1 MDLLQIYRNS
11 DILDWVIEMD
21 SQSKTITLRRR
32 GTLTLPADLR
42 KKYRLEE
49 GEPLTLLDLG
59 GVFVIAPKVSMVSKL
74 VDELERLREEADI
87 RVEDLLEGLDEKR
100 SELYKEHYGY

>member
-1 MDLLQIYRNS
+1 
-11 DILDWVIEMD
+11 MD

-59 GVFVIAPKVSMVSKL
+59 GVFVIAPKVSMIPKL
-74 VDELERLREEADI
+74 VGELERLREEAGLQVD
-87 RVEDLLEGLDEKR
+87 DLLEGLDGKR
-100 SELYKEHYGY
+100 SELHKERYGW

>member
-1 MDLLQIYRNS
+1 
-11 DILDWVIEMD
+11 VIEMN
-21 SQSKTITLRRR
+21 SKSKTITLRRR

-59 GVFVIAPKVSMVSKL
+59 GIFVIAPKVSMVPKL
-74 VDELERLREEADI
+74 VEELTELREEAGLQ
-87 RVEDLLEGLDEKR
+87 VEDLLEGLDEERRK
-100 SELYKEHYGY
+100 LYKERYGF